1 MDLNI
6 DNYTYTDLLNVF
18 KITNNNTLENVD
30 QMNILLKK
38 IKDSYPMEIVY
49 FFTKAYNVI
58 SSIFNLHKM
67 NRIDSIDNF
76 DIVNEYYYKIK
87 NIKNLENKNVEQ
99 IIYYLEDIQND
110 SYVNSYVKI
119 LPTTDKLASKNNRSL
134 YNNIQTN
141 VVENTL
147 NNSIAPGN
155 INSIKRITKL
165 LNLNMNSCFRS
176 NYFQSNSSDFQY
188 NIPSEIKNVVSM
200 RLISI
205 EMPKSWYLIS
215 KNNKNNMFEIMV
227 TMIHEQQ
234 IESENFTIEIPE
246 GNYTSAELEDFL
258 NKTYFF
264 QSNNDNLLKYIRF
277 SIHPYNNKTTFE
289 ILNDFINISLVFSDE
304 YNDNPLL
311 SFGWVCGFRMTNYL
325 NITNK
330 VVSEG
335 IFDNGSENY
344 IYVIINDYQYNTNHM
359 NIVGFDKSV
368 LNENVIAKVLFK
380 NANSSFI
387 LNDNNPLA
395 QMREYNG
402 PVNISKLHIKLIDK
416 FGTIINLNNMD
427 IALTIQFEI
436 LYESYNFKNV
446 SD

>member
-18 KITNNNTLENVD
+18 KITNNNSLENVEK
-30 QMNILLKK
+30 MNTLLKT

-67 NRIDSIDNF
+67 NRIESIDNF
-76 DIVNEYYYKIK
+76 DIVNDYYYKIK

-99 IIYYLEDIQND
+99 IIYYLEELQND

-141 VVENTL
+141 VVENIL

-176 NYFQSNSSDFQY
+176 NYFQSTSSDFQY

-215 KNNKNNMFEIMV
+215 KNNKNNIFEIMV
-227 TMIHEQQ
+227 TMIHDQQ
-234 IESENFTIEIPE
+234 IASENFDIEIPE
-246 GNYTSAELEDFL
+246 GNYTAELLEDFL

-264 QSNNDNLLKYIRF
+264 QSTNDNLLKYIRF
-277 SIHPYNNKTTFE
+277 SINPYSNKTSFE
-289 ILNDFINISLVFSDE
+289 ILSDFINISIVFSDE
-304 YNDNPLL
+304 YNDNPLI
-311 SFGWVCGFRMTNYL
+311 SFGWLCGFRMTNYL
-325 NITNK
+325 NVKNK
-330 VVSEG
+330 IVSEG
-335 IFDNGSENY
+335 IFDNGNENY

-380 NANSSFI
+380 NTNSSFI
-387 LNDNNPLA
+387 LSDNNPLA

-427 IALTIQFEI
+427 IAITIQFEI